1 MRRRR
6 VLLGVLAGGAVWLA
20 IGGAPLGAP
29 VVSALGW
36 ALAAGVFLMLMLRG
50 RGLIAMAVVVALL
63 ALSAGVA
70 AALAG
75 GWTWTLLVPVLAAV
89 GGASGVV
96 MAGSGGEGVIGEG
109 PRAPLLDDWRRL
121 DSGQDPTI
129 VATDDEP
136 R

>member
-1 MRRRR
+1 
-6 VLLGVLAGGAVWLA
+6 
-20 IGGAPLGAP
+20 
-29 VVSALGW
+29 
-36 ALAAGVFLMLMLRG
+36 MLRNE
-50 RGLIAMAVVVALL
+50 AAVTHAAVPAVPADLSRRFGALDRL
-63 ALSAGVA
+63 FGVA

-75 GWTWTLLVPVLAAV
+75 GWAWTLLVPVLAAV